1 MNTSNLVRSAA
12 ILSFPLALVGC
23 RAGYDVDVRNLS
35 DQPITAKLTAGHT
48 DGAPLVLRE
57 KYVGV
62 GDRTNLFVQRDANV
76 PVALVV
82 DFQGNVG
89 YPATV
94 DLSKGS
100 TIVNVRRADEGAR
113 GRLQLEVI
121 PRP

>member
-1 MNTSNLVRSAA
+1 MKTSKLVRFGALMA
-12 ILSFPLALVGC
+12 VPLVLVGC
-23 RAGYDVDVRNLS
+23 RAGYDVDVRNLT

-57 KYVGV
+57 KYIGI
-62 GDRTNLFVQRDANV
+62 GDRTSLFVQRDANV

-82 DFQGNVG
+82 DFQGNIG
-89 YPATV
+89 HPATV

-100 TIVNVRRADEGAR
+100 TVVNVRRADEGSR